1 VATLTGPRPA
11 FLGLSVL
18 ILALFVTGLAIS
30 AGRQPPAPR
39 RVPRAVRTALRYPGA
54 RTAVAMVVLPT
65 LGFGVT
71 GVLLPLRL
79 HGLGIAEVGIASAY
93 LVAAVLEVI
102 INPAVGR
109 WFDRRGGARVL
120 RATLGGS
127 AACAAALAL
136 PLPASALLT
145 VLVVSFPVFGA
156 SWVPALAQLSA
167 SVEREGGATG
177 VALGLFNISWAV
189 SQVVG
194 AVGGAEL
201 SHLGAAVP
209 FLGLVVLFGAGVRAA
224 STLA

>member
-1 VATLTGPRPA
+1 
-11 FLGLSVL
+11 
-18 ILALFVTGLAIS
+18 
-30 AGRQPPAPR
+30 
-39 RVPRAVRTALRYPGA
+39 
-54 RTAVAMVVLPT
+54 
-65 LGFGVT
+65 
-71 GVLLPLRL
+71 
-79 HGLGIAEVGIASAY
+79 
-93 LVAAVLEVI
+93 
-102 INPAVGR
+102 
-109 WFDRRGGARVL
+109 VL